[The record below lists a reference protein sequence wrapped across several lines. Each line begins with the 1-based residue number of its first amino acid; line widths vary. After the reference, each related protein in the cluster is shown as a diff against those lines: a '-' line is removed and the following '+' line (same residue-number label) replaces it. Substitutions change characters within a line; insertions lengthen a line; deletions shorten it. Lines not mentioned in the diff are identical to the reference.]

1 MKLIR
6 LTLSILLF
14 FPALAL
20 AYSLQGTVINVH
32 DGDTL
37 TIQSGSD
44 RYKVRFL
51 GVDTPEVD
59 YFGNTQGE
67 VADVA
72 RDFVAGLVPPG
83 SHVTVVY
90 DDNGHDKHNR
100 ILGRVIYNNVEINRE
115 ILKEGW
121 GYMYFI
127 YPFDKGLLATYSAD
141 SKFAVDN
148 QRGLFASRYDKVL
161 APYDFRMKS
170 RNLTGTNYVGDTE
183 TKVLYFPEDI
193 EQIPVWRRVFF
204 SDKNIALNNGYKFF

>member
-1 MKLIR
+1 MKSLRFI
-6 LTLSILLF
+6 LSILIFL
-14 FPALAL
+14 PTLAL
-20 AYSLQGTVINVH
+20 AYTLQGTVINVH

-83 SHVTVVY
+83 SNVTVVY

-127 YPFDKGLLATYSAD
+127 YPFDKGLLANYSAD

-148 QRGLFASRYDKVL
+148 QRGLFSARYANVL

-170 RNLTGTNYVGDTE
+170 RNLTGTNYVGDIE
-183 TKVLYFPEDI
+183 TKTLYFPEDAGK
-193 EQIPVWRRVFF
+193 IPVWRRAFF